1 VPVVV
6 GIVFA
11 LHDVVGVLTG
21 RSGGILLSPDVAP
34 LAILALGWLVV
45 GRLVDGLSDAE
56 RLNRDLER
64 RVQEKHRELE
74 ANYQRLRSL
83 EREQAVLDE
92 RDRIMGDMHD
102 GMGAHL
108 VSALALVESGHS
120 TPVRVAEAL
129 RSALDDLRLMIAS
142 LEPVDE
148 DLITALGAVRA
159 RLESRLERNGI
170 RLEWQVVDL
179 PAIPGFGPQRVLQ
192 LLRIVQEA
200 ITNVIKHARA
210 GTVFVR
216 TGTEDGPDG
225 AAGLFVEICDD
236 GDGIDVTRPQ
246 GNGLAN
252 MARRAQAL
260 GGRLTLA
267 AARPG
272 TAVRLWL
279 PRAVAGDHSSSLT
292 MPSCRAS

>member
-1 VPVVV
+1 
-6 GIVFA
+6 
-11 LHDVVGVLTG
+11 
-21 RSGGILLSPDVAP
+21 
-34 LAILALGWLVV
+34 
-45 GRLVDGLSDAE
+45 
-56 RLNRDLER
+56 
-64 RVQEKHRELE
+64 
-74 ANYQRLRSL
+74 
-83 EREQAVLDE
+83 
-92 RDRIMGDMHD
+92 
-102 GMGAHL
+102 
-108 VSALALVESGHS
+108 
-120 TPVRVAEAL
+120 
-129 RSALDDLRLMIAS
+129 MIAS

-148 DLITALGAVRA
+148 DLITALGTVRA

-210 GTVFVR
+210 RTVFVR
-216 TGTEDGPDG
+216 TGTEDGSDG

-260 GGRLTLA
+260 GGRLTLG

-279 PRAVAGDHSSSLT
+279 PLAVAGDHSSSLT